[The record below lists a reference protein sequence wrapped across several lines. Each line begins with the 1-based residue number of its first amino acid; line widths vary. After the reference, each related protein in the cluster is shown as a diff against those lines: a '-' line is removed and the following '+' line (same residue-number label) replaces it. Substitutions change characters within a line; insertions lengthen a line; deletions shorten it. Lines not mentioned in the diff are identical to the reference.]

1 MHTGEDHSFE
11 VLDRVQEDCELESTP
26 DCAVLILNRAD
37 FTRTEFIDSNFGNA
51 NFNGAILSFADISD
65 SNFSNTTFLTDSL
78 IEANLN
84 DITISKSDFTDARF
98 GDGVGDG
105 ASATT
110 MRRAIVHGGTFDG
123 ADFRNVDLSDTQ
135 FQCINVSVL
144 GGAPTNECSTF
155 VGADFQ
161 GADLTAVRFSPT
173 LASDEYIFT
182 AADFLGATL
191 TDTTITTLA
200 EPCMQV
206 DAVMNEWSCIRIGHE
221 SPGMTTT
228 TTVDGLALTNSSDL
242 RGVDMRNL
250 TIDRSNFSGVL
261 IAGTRFDGATVTDTN
276 FSSVD
281 TTCNLGGG
289 TTEEN
294 GAEDDLCNFFAAD
307 AIDKADFRDASMTNA
322 NFADATLSNATFA
335 DDPLIT
341 DNDLGAS
348 LTNVVF
354 ARAILEGTDF
364 TNAVMTNVDF
374 ERANLGCGNSPT
386 SFADNCGNCADFTD
400 VFLEVRQIPAVDGN
414 YNISMTTVEF
424 DDYIACSVLAA
435 AEPGGKPLIADL
447 SHVRL
452 DLSSFTATDVTSVNF
467 TGASLVSAL
476 MNEAVITGV
485 NFDDAD
491 MRLALFND
499 ITTACTSAG
508 VGCASFVGTDLS
520 FAGMRRGVFAGAN
533 FDDAVFDGTVTDR
546 SDFNTATF
554 GDDDTDGDGTS
565 FKAAIIS
572 GSTFNNAMFNNADL
586 TNAVALCL
594 GVDCASFVGA
604 TFTDSILE
612 NANFRGADLSETQF
626 INSDLTGANF
636 SEAIFSADTSFG
648 TSKID
653 GLNLE
658 DVDLSVVTNP
668 HLFLNITDP
677 DPADPSAPLGVNLD
691 SNDVSGFNF
700 SGRDLRNWSL
710 NGATITGATFTGADL
725 NGAVLTNIAF
735 TNEFLAQFTDKHFFA
750 GARLT
755 NTALSD
761 LNLAGKNFTSTNL
774 SGATVTRSSFVDAN
788 FTNANL
794 TNLNSIC
801 DSSNECAEITGATLN
816 CANFDGTDPT
826 DFFVR
831 DVADVVG
838 QPGALQADENFFKF
852 VNSNLDGVKLRS
864 RSFLGYD
871 LSSLGLAGADLNSS
885 EFRGADLRGTDLSG
899 AKLTDSTFCDTTTPG
914 PGICSTFGNDTVSL
928 TTLST
933 FVDDP
938 MDPDDDCN
946 EYQAA
951 NFTRVNFS
959 NAPRNLFEGT
969 ITGGSVAC
977 VNFTDA
983 DLSTDDLN
991 SPARGFDFGDL
1002 TDWQGAVLA
1011 GANLRF
1017 QDFATTNT
1025 GDIYQ
1030 DFFLQLSRE
1039 KTPNDICTI
1048 DDDDAVED
1056 IAPGADLSSTVF
1068 SCANLTGQKM
1078 SDSANPADLR
1088 GAAFI
1093 RTTIG
1098 GTGFSFEGAQVDG
1111 INFSNVDFSEASLVN
1126 VFQDVDTVKLD
1137 NSNAPFEDEGG
1148 MAYPNLQNLNL
1159 SFANLSSINLSHVDL
1174 SDARLD
1180 GTNFDNA
1187 NLTDAI
1193 LDDIV
1198 SLCAADPNSTALAD
1212 TCLPLNNTTPT
1223 CMTIAGARLSGASLQ
1238 GTDFTTLIFDQS
1250 VDSSPDGEFFQ
1261 VVADKDLSGV
1271 DFTRSGIAGMNFSGM
1286 NLTDAIISTA
1296 QRICDSSII
1305 PGEDGCA
1312 NFQNAILGSSDPN
1325 APLSFLTLNPG
1336 SVRFNFRGSNLVGAT
1351 FTNVNLVNVEFDD
1364 IGNICETVDPAPE
1377 NCLTIKGQNSSLF
1390 GSNLEGLDVKLIDFG
1405 DPEQEGSAGAMI
1417 DFQLVNFTLADFSTT
1432 SLTKR
1437 NMRGA
1442 NFTGANL
1449 HLVDFSESILAEIIS
1464 GCTGGT
1470 CTNFDDTTLRGVDA
1484 EGARIEGSF
1493 NNVDASPVAASMN
1506 EPEKPSRFD
1515 NAVFI
1520 GVDLST
1526 ANFSKASMEGATFD
1540 SGVLFCVE
1548 TACVNFN
1555 GASLVAG
1562 NMRGLNFDHALPG
1575 LFAEIKNHDLSQ
1587 VDFTGS
1593 DISGKEFMDTKL
1605 DFADLSQTDLR
1616 GANFRNA
1623 SFIETEFAL
1632 GGVTDG
1638 DVCTLPLGGSRVD
1651 LRGADLRG
1659 ADLSRAR
1666 NFQAGCILVDATT
1679 LYNQNTK
1686 FPAGFALLDTIT
1698 IPEPDSGTITITIP
1712 EPSRGLLQ
1720 VTALLSLAALLRRR
1734 RSRGIQ

>member
-1 MHTGEDHSFE
+1 
-11 VLDRVQEDCELESTP
+11 
-26 DCAVLILNRAD
+26 
-37 FTRTEFIDSNFGNA
+37 
-51 NFNGAILSFADISD
+51 
-65 SNFSNTTFLTDSL
+65 
-78 IEANLN
+78 
-84 DITISKSDFTDARF
+84 
-98 GDGVGDG
+98 
-105 ASATT
+105 
-110 MRRAIVHGGTFDG
+110 
-123 ADFRNVDLSDTQ
+123 
-135 FQCINVSVL
+135 
-144 GGAPTNECSTF
+144 
-155 VGADFQ
+155 
-161 GADLTAVRFSPT
+161 
-173 LASDEYIFT
+173 
-182 AADFLGATL
+182 
-191 TDTTITTLA
+191 
-200 EPCMQV
+200 
-206 DAVMNEWSCIRIGHE
+206 
-221 SPGMTTT
+221 
-228 TTVDGLALTNSSDL
+228 
-242 RGVDMRNL
+242 
-250 TIDRSNFSGVL
+250 
-261 IAGTRFDGATVTDTN
+261 
-276 FSSVD
+276 
-281 TTCNLGGG
+281 
-289 TTEEN
+289 
-294 GAEDDLCNFFAAD
+294 
-307 AIDKADFRDASMTNA
+307 
-322 NFADATLSNATFA
+322 
-335 DDPLIT
+335 
-341 DNDLGAS
+341 
-348 LTNVVF
+348 
-354 ARAILEGTDF
+354 
-364 TNAVMTNVDF
+364 
-374 ERANLGCGNSPT
+374 
-386 SFADNCGNCADFTD
+386 
-400 VFLEVRQIPAVDGN
+400 
-414 YNISMTTVEF
+414 
-424 DDYIACSVLAA
+424 
-435 AEPGGKPLIADL
+435 
-447 SHVRL
+447 
-452 DLSSFTATDVTSVNF
+452 
-467 TGASLVSAL
+467 
-476 MNEAVITGV
+476 
-485 NFDDAD
+485 
-491 MRLALFND
+491 
-499 ITTACTSAG
+499 
-508 VGCASFVGTDLS
+508 
-520 FAGMRRGVFAGAN
+520 
-533 FDDAVFDGTVTDR
+533 
-546 SDFNTATF
+546 
-554 GDDDTDGDGTS
+554 
-565 FKAAIIS
+565 
-572 GSTFNNAMFNNADL
+572 
-586 TNAVALCL
+586 
-594 GVDCASFVGA
+594 
-604 TFTDSILE
+604 
-612 NANFRGADLSETQF
+612 
-626 INSDLTGANF
+626 
-636 SEAIFSADTSFG
+636 
-648 TSKID
+648 
-653 GLNLE
+653 
-658 DVDLSVVTNP
+658 
-668 HLFLNITDP
+668 
-677 DPADPSAPLGVNLD
+677 
-691 SNDVSGFNF
+691 
-700 SGRDLRNWSL
+700 L

-735 TNEFLAQFTDKHFFA
+735 TNEFLAQFTDNDFFA

-831 DVADVVG
+831 NVPDVEG

-852 VNSNLDGVKLRS
+852 VNSDLDGVKLRS

-871 LSSLGLAGADLNSS
+871 LSSLKLAGADLNSS

-899 AKLTDSTFCDTTTPG
+899 ANLTNSTFCETITPG
-914 PGICSTFGNDTVSL
+914 PGTCSTFGDDTVSL
-928 TTLST
+928 TMLST
-933 FVDDP
+933 FVDDA

-983 DLSTDDLN
+983 DLSTDNLT
-991 SPARGFDFGDL
+991 SPTRGFDFGDL

-1039 KTPNDICTI
+1039 KMANDICTDE
-1048 DDDDAVED
+1048 DDNVND
-1056 IAPGADLSSTVF
+1056 IAPGADLSSVVF
-1068 SCANLTGQKM
+1068 SCSNLTGQRM
-1078 SDSANPADLR
+1078 SATATLNEPAKLADLR
-1088 GAAFI
+1088 DAVFI
-1093 RTTIG
+1093 RTDIG

-1111 INFSNVDFSEASLVN
+1111 INFSNVNFSDDASLVN
-1126 VFQDVDTVKLD
+1126 VFQDVDTVKLN
-1137 NSNAPFEDEGG
+1137 NSNAPFEDEDGI
-1148 MAYPNLQNLNL
+1148 AYPNLQNLNL

-1174 SDARLD
+1174 NGARLD

-1187 NLTDAI
+1187 NLTDVI

-1198 SLCAADPNSTALAD
+1198 SLCGAQPRNLSDPD
-1212 TCLPLNNTTPT
+1212 PCLPLDNPTPT
-1223 CMTIAGARLSGASLQ
+1223 CMTIAGARLTGASLQ

-1271 DFTRSGIAGMNFSGM
+1271 DFTQSGIAGMNFSGM

-1312 NFQNAILGSSDPN
+1312 NFQNAMLGSSDPN

-1364 IGNICETVDPAPE
+1364 IENICESVEYPAPMG
-1377 NCLTIKGQNSSLF
+1377 CLTITGQNSSLF
-1390 GSNLEGLDVKLIDFG
+1390 GSNLQNLDVKLIDFG
-1405 DPEQEGSAGAMI
+1405 DPELTGSDGGII
-1417 DFQLVNFTLADFSTT
+1417 DFQLVNFTLADFSELVLTEVIVPPNMSAPDVITTTT
-1432 SLTKR
+1432 SLTQR

-1493 NNVDASPVAASMN
+1493 NNVDASPVAASIN
-1506 EPEKPSRFD
+1506 EPEKPSFFD

-1526 ANFSKASMEGATFD
+1526 ANFSQASMEGATFD
-1540 SGVLFCVE
+1540 GGVLFCVD

-1562 NMRGLNFDHALPG
+1562 NMRGLNFDHALPD
-1575 LFAEIKNHDLSQ
+1575 LFQMIKNHDLSQ

-1593 DISGKEFMDTKL
+1593 DISGKEFINTKL
-1605 DFADLSQTDLR
+1605 DFADLSRTDLQ
-1616 GANFRNA
+1616 GADFRNA
-1623 SFIETEFAL
+1623 SFNETEFAR

-1638 DVCTLPLGGSRVD
+1638 DVCTLPPGGSRVD

-1659 ADLSRAR
+1659 ADFSRAR
-1666 NFQAGCILVDATT
+1666 NFQAGCIRVDATT
-1679 LYNQNTK
+1679 LYYRNTK

-1698 IPEPDSGTITITIP
+1698 SQPDSGTITIP
-1712 EPSRGLLQ
+1712 EPNRGLLQ